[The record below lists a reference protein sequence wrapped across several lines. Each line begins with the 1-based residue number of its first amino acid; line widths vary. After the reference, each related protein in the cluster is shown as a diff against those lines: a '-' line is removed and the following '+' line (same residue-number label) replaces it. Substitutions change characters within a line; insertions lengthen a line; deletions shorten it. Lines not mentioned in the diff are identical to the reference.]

1 MTRRSIEAGKAVIVV
16 DILDKANAS
25 FSKLTSKMMA
35 SARGLRNL
43 GQQAAGA
50 GLLTGLVTRSVI
62 NNFTDFED
70 KILNLSAKLGYFG
83 IETAQQKAN
92 IKDLTKVIIDL
103 GRVTS
108 YTSAEVADA
117 AISLAQAGFSV
128 SEIKSS
134 LKSVLDLARGT
145 NYALG
150 DSADLLANTIRT
162 FNLFKPGDS
171 AQILAENMQTINH
184 VSSMMVK
191 ATRLGTIEIQDLR
204 ESMKYAGGTAVN
216 LGSNLSTVLGLLVQM
231 SESGLKAS
239 LAGTSM
245 NTAFLNL
252 ANNLEDLQGRL
263 PKFQLFMS
271 TLQDGTK
278 GVDFGQTLKSLMD
291 ATKGM
296 DRMEKTKLF
305 GDIFNIRG
313 SRMVSSVQEME
324 RVQFFIQE
332 IAAAGEE
339 AALSAAKMESGLGG
353 AIRRLTSGLE
363 ALNITAGY
371 TFKDGATAMTNF
383 ATVGVAALEKLT
395 VKHKLLVGSLIF
407 SPVIFI
413 GIAASAMI
421 LSVVLAKL
429 RTVLLGLASA
439 FNGLKRFGGFLGGSL
454 KNTGGMI
461 AGMVNNRAAK
471 AGLIKKQ
478 AEKVAKMEAKINA
491 SVAAAAAKKTP
502 AGQASALA
510 KVNASKKMAAFKA
523 EQAKLAE
530 MTKKAKPMAA
540 ISRMGSAIAGK
551 ASALNNVRKDRADI
565 KGQMKLEGVLQ
576 KKNLRDTIAAQKA
589 VKVKAG
595 VELPHQQKLNSLT
608 KNRQVMAL
616 HEAKLHKRRMA
627 ESARYVGLVGKAD
640 KKVMDSYRKQN
651 GILQQIQIKAKEEI
665 ANNARAAKFNSIQEK
680 TYDRLYAIRK
690 RIVELDKPIDQ
701 IVGAKD
707 GKRTP
712 LTQEK
717 LKQMEIARQKQL
729 VDLKMR
735 EAKMA
740 SIVNAKSATQS
751 SYFQKLEKSQ
761 TTRVN
766 ALQMQASLS
775 AKLDLADKRSKQ
787 IDKMKGIHKEE
798 IATKKH
804 IISADRR
811 IAVQKAQISSSK
823 KLAIIDA
830 QRARASIGAQG
841 MANNAMSQKRVAAAG
856 RALKGASYMKTLF
869 SGANMAKT
877 FATLGKGVSMIF
889 SLSKSFAIL
898 TFRLSRFVFSWN
910 FVGLAFNALLM
921 FGHKIPFIR
930 KAFED
935 IGSGFGAAF
944 AEIGKIA
951 TYAAPALK
959 LFGIAFEAFLKGDT
973 QIGVAAVSAGFSG
986 LVSIIQNQ
994 LTAAWNAF
1002 AAKVGAVWITI
1013 KGIFV
1018 TIWSIIDALMKGL
1031 SSAFGSILT
1040 PIFDAVGSMF
1050 DGKGNFADDL
1060 KQVFLVLVMSLNN
1073 FITSF
1078 FGAISKLVT
1087 WGRQFAGEVQ
1097 VAIGLAF
1104 FNIPGFKN
1112 AGMMAI
1118 NSGTQNITKATKED
1132 KARIDEIKAES
1143 KIREDAIQ
1151 KAFFDSAAAFSGD
1164 KTNQV
1169 NALNAASQKLSEE
1182 MSNLV
1187 SQLSYDLQT
1196 NQIARDLDT
1205 QRLAD
1210 LQNRDKTAPQVP
1222 GIQGATGQFQAQLAA
1237 LVGSIQQ
1244 VSGNKLLKESPKQIE
1259 LQAQTNQK
1267 LDTLI
1272 NTVKTQGM

>member
-43 GQQAAGA
+43 GQQAAGV
-50 GLLTGLVTRSVI
+50 GLLSGLVSRSVI
-62 NNFTDFED
+62 NNFVEFDD
-70 KILNLSAKLGYFG
+70 KILNLTAKLGIFG
-83 IETAQQKAN
+83 VESDKQKAT
-92 IKDLTKVIIDL
+92 IKDLSKTIIDL

-108 YTSAEVADA
+108 YTASQVADA
-117 AISLAQAGFSV
+117 AISLAQAGFSAT
-128 SEIKSS
+128 EIKSS
-134 LKSVLDLARGT
+134 LKAVLDLARGT

-150 DSADLLANTIRT
+150 DTADLLANVVRS
-162 FNLFKPGDS
+162 FKMFKPGDS
-171 AQILAENMQTINH
+171 MAALEANKDTMTY
-184 VSSMMVK
+184 VSSMLVK

-204 ESMKYAGGTAVN
+204 ESFRYATGNAAD
-216 LGSNLSTVLGLLVQM
+216 LGVKLSTVLGLLVQM

-239 LAGTSM
+239 LGGTSM
-245 NTAFLNL
+245 NVAMENFLKNSQ
-252 ANNLEDLQGRL
+252 AIKEQL
-263 PKFQLFMS
+263 PEFSIS
-271 TLQDGTK
+271 TDKK
-278 GVDFGQTLKSLMD
+278 GNFDFTKSLAD
-291 ATKGM
+291 LFKAT
-296 DRMEKTKLF
+296 EKFSKVQRTILF

-313 SRMVSSVQEME
+313 KRMVSSVQDME
-324 RVQFFIQE
+324 RVEFFIKE
-332 IAAAGEE
+332 IQAAAQEGPL
-339 AALSAAKMESGLGG
+339 AAAKMESGIGG
-353 AIRRLTSGLE
+353 AIRRLINALDT
-363 ALNITAGY
+363 LNIAAGY
-371 TFKDGATAMTNF
+371 TFNESAIAMANF
-383 ATVGVAALEKLT
+383 ATVGIRSLEKFT
-395 VKHKLLVGSLIF
+395 ASHKLLVGALIF

-429 RTVLLGLASA
+429 RTVLIGLASA

-540 ISRMGSAIAGK
+540 LSRMGSAIAGK

-565 KGQMKLEGVLQ
+565 KGQMKLEAVLQ

-595 VELPHQQKLNSLT
+595 VELPHQQKMNSLI
-608 KNRQVMAL
+608 KNREVMAL

-856 RALKGASYMKTLF
+856 RAMKGASYMKTLF

-877 FATLGKGVSMIF
+877 FATMGKGVSMIF
-889 SLSKSFAIL
+889 NLSKSFAIL

-910 FVGLAFNALLM
+910 FVGLAFNALLL

-1002 AAKVGAVWITI
+1002 AAKVS
-1013 KGIFV
+1013 GIWV
-1018 TIWSIIDALMKGL
+1018 VIEQIGTVIWATIDALLKGL
-1031 SSAFGSILT
+1031 GSIASTLAGPLMQGLT
-1040 PIFDAVGSMF
+1040 GMF
-1050 DGKGNFADDL
+1050 SGGGNFADSF
-1060 KQVFLVLVMSLNN
+1060 KTVFY
-1073 FITSF
+1073 
-1078 FGAISKLVT
+1078 AI
-1087 WGRQFAGEVQ
+1087 
-1097 VAIGLAF
+1097 AIGLNQFVTNFSIAITRF
-1104 FNIPGFKN
+1104 ITQGYQLVNRFHMIMADVVNSSPGTGN
-1112 AGMMAI
+1112 AGAAMREQAEVNAHQDDFNENVNVGRLKGESMKRERI
-1118 NSGTQNITKATKED
+1118 ITKAFEQVSEVL
-1132 KARIDEIKAES
+1132 ARS
-1143 KIREDAIQ
+1143 REA
-1151 KAFFDSAAAFSGD
+1151 K
-1164 KTNQV
+1164 
-1169 NALNAASQKLSEE
+1169 
-1182 MSNLV
+1182 V
-1187 SQLSYDLQT
+1187 SQLNNNSQRTSEAMNNIATTLQYQLQQ
-1196 NQIARDLDT
+1196 NQIKRDLDT

-1210 LQNRDKTAPQVP
+1210 LQNRDKSVP
-1222 GIQGATGQFQAQLAA
+1222 GQPAPIEAVKSFGYQLST

-1244 VSGNKLLKESPKQIE
+1244 VSGNRLLKESPRE
-1259 LQAQTNQK
+1259 LETLQEINENIKDLNQ
-1267 LDTLI
+1267 
-1272 NTVKTQGM
+1272 TVKTQGM